1 MFARPELL
9 LLLAAI
15 PAFWFR
21 RLKHRRGSAPFSD
34 LASMSEVPRFKRWIA
49 ELPAGLRTLAITA
62 WILAA
67 AGPRREE
74 PRTEVHSEGIDII
87 LAVDVS
93 GSMLAQDFA
102 PSSRLDVAKEQAVA
116 FVRGR
121 PNDRIGLVV
130 FAAQAISR
138 VPLTL
143 DHEVLERAILGLR
156 VGELE
161 DGTAI
166 GNGLAIAVNRLRAAR
181 GPSKVVVLLTDGENN
196 RGTVDPRTAAD
207 LASQFGIRVY
217 TIGVGTDTE
226 VPVPV
231 SRDPVRYE
239 PRVVGLDE
247 PLLQQIA
254 AVTGAR
260 YFRATDREAL
270 RQILQQIDL
279 LEKAPVEATRYTR
292 VEEIYRPFLLAGL
305 VVLVLELALSATL
318 VVRVP

>member
-9 LLLAAI
+9 LLLVAI

-21 RLKHRRGSAPFSD
+21 RLKHRRGRAPFSD
-34 LASMSEVPRFKRWIA
+34 LASMSQVSRFRRWIA
-49 ELPAGLRTLAITA
+49 ELPAGLRTVAITA

-67 AGPRREE
+67 AGPQREE
-74 PRTEVHSEGIDII
+74 PRTQVRSEGIDLI
-87 LAVDVS
+87 LAIDVS

-116 FVRGR
+116 FVRER

-166 GNGLAIAVNRLRAAR
+166 GNGLATAVNRLRVAR
-181 GPSKVVVLLTDGENN
+181 APSKVIVLLTDGENN
-196 RGTVDPRTAAD
+196 RGTVDPRTAAE
-207 LASQFGIRVY
+207 LASQFGIKVY

-254 AVTGAR
+254 AVTGAQ

-270 RQILQQIDL
+270 RQVLQQIDR
-279 LEKAPVEATRYTR
+279 LEKAPVETTRYTR
-292 VEEIYRPFLLAGL
+292 VAEVYRPFLLAGL
-305 VVLVLELALSATL
+305 VALMLELGLSASF